1 MTNIT
6 KIVQNPDVI
15 IVEAVIVSDNVS
27 VNLTT
32 TAATNAGNS
41 ATAAS
46 ASAADALASQQ
57 AAAASQQAAAAF
69 GDLYLG
75 AHLSDPTLD
84 NEGDALV
91 AGTLYFNSTTSTIR
105 AYDGLAW
112 LITSGT
118 PESFI
123 GTFEFTADL
132 GQTVFPV
139 VHTIGNIVV
148 TLNGIRLSSV
158 DFTSDGTAVT
168 LLGGAALSD
177 EIVVTTFTTFLVADT
192 YTKAESD
199 SRLDAATQ
207 LNDRNIFIGN
217 SSNQKSTANFDS
229 MVDERAIAYAIA
241 LG

>member
-27 VNLTT
+27 VNLAT

-41 ATAAS
+41 ATASA
-46 ASAADALASQQ
+46 ASAADALVSQQ

-75 AHLSDPTLD
+75 AHLADPTLD

-105 AYDGLAW
+105 AYDGSAW

-118 PESFI
+118 PENFI
-123 GTFEFTADL
+123 GTFEFTSTA
-132 GQTVFPV
+132 GQTVFSV
-139 VHTIGNIVV
+139 VHTVGNIIV
-148 TLNGIRLSSV
+148 TLNGVRLSSL
-158 DFTSDGTAVT
+158 DYTSDGTAVT
-168 LLGGAALSD
+168 LSVPASLAD
-177 EIVVTTFTTFLVADT
+177 EVVVTTFTTFVVANA

-199 SRLDAATQ
+199 SLLGTATQ

-229 MVDERAIAYAIA
+229 MVDDRAIAIAIA